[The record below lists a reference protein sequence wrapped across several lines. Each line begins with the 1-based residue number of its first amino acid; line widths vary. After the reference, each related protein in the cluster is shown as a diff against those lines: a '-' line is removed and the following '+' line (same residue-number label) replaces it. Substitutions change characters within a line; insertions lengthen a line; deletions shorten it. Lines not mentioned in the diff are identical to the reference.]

1 MPHSDSGACRTQKK
15 QGGEGKHWLI
25 PKMWQATSNEDKEVE
40 MAQERLTLKKIR
52 EILRL
57 KHEAGLSDR
66 AIAGAC
72 KISNSTVGE
81 YLRRAEGAGVS
92 WPIPEVGEEELYW
105 KLFPEK
111 ERPTEKK
118 YPVPDWEEVRKELR
132 QKGVTLRL
140 LWIEYKEKYPDG
152 YQYSRYCEYYQRWER
167 GRGEPSMRNK
177 HIGGEK
183 MQVDYSGLKIPITNR
198 ETGETSLL
206 SVFVAVLPAS
216 NYTYAEAQSSEN
228 QCNWNNGH
236 VRALEY
242 FGGVPAI
249 TVPDNLKTGVKK
261 PNYYEPDINPAYQA
275 LAEHYHFA
283 VLPARVKRP
292 KDKAKGENAV
302 QNVERWIIAPLRKK
316 TFFDQHEVN
325 LAIKKQLELLNNK
338 EMQHVGRSRR
348 QEFEEI
354 DQPNLRPLPEKP
366 YEYADRKLARVNI
379 DYHIEYDKHLY
390 SVPYTLC
397 HQEVDI
403 HATERMIEIFHRG
416 KSVAIHPRNF
426 GRGRYTTLREHMPSN
441 HQFMDRVNGPQ
452 LVQWAATIGPYTE
465 AFVSAALQSRS
476 FPEQAYRPCLG
487 VLNLAKKY
495 GVAMLEQACRSAMD
509 ARTFSYKAVKEDL
522 DWLVKHT
529 VPAQSEPLPAHEN
542 IRGNVY
548 YK

>member
-1 MPHSDSGACRTQKK
+1 
-15 QGGEGKHWLI
+15 
-25 PKMWQATSNEDKEVE
+25 
-40 MAQERLTLKKIR
+40 MAQERLTMKKIR

-57 KHEAGLSDR
+57 KYEAGLSHR

-72 KISNSTVGE
+72 KVSNSTVGE
-81 YLRRAEGAGVS
+81 YLRRAEAAGVR
-92 WPIPEVGEEELYW
+92 WPLPEVGEEELYW

-111 ERPTEKK
+111 EQPTEKR
-118 YPVPDWEEVRKELR
+118 YPVPDWEETRKELR

-152 YQYSRYCEYYQRWER
+152 YQYSRFCEYFQRWGKSR
-167 GRGEPSMRNK
+167 VEPSMRNK
-177 HIGGEK
+177 HVGGEK

-198 ETGETSLL
+198 ETGEITQL

-216 NYTYAEAQSSEN
+216 NYTYAEAQLSEN

-236 VRALEY
+236 VRAFEY

-249 TVPDNLKTGVKK
+249 VIPDNLKTGVKK

-302 QNVERWIIAPLRKK
+302 QNVERWVIAPLRKM
-316 TFFDQHEVN
+316 TFFDQYEVN
-325 LAIKKQLELLNNK
+325 LAIKKQLEPLNNK
-338 EMQHVGRSRR
+338 EMQLVGRSRR

-403 HATERMIEIFHRG
+403 HASERMIEIFHRG

-426 GRGRYTTLREHMPSN
+426 GRGKYTTLREHMPSN
-441 HQFMDRVNGPQ
+441 HQFMDSVNGPQ
-452 LVQWAATIGPYTE
+452 LVQWAATIGPYTKD
-465 AFVSAALQSRS
+465 FVSAALKSRS
-476 FPEQAYRPCLG
+476 IPEQAYRPCLG
-487 VLNLAKKY
+487 VINLAKKY
-495 GVAMLEQACRSAMD
+495 SAPLLEQACRSAIE

-522 DWLVKHT
+522 DWLVKQT
-529 VPAQSEPLPAHEN
+529 VPTQSEPLPAHEN